1 MNIYHISITFDC
13 HGASTLNK
21 INLRNEA
28 YPFDWNIKKL
38 KSIIKLI
45 DDNFIDLFSDKFLL
59 FSNKSFFHKY
69 ENDEN
74 LIKEL
79 IPVYNNKYGI
89 LFVHDF
95 TLEKNTSEIIDKYER
110 RIIKLKNIL
119 FNKNNIVNFYF
130 NIYEKCY
137 IKKIHDIWVD
147 YFDFEDDTKMN
158 LLLEDDIS
166 IEDFKVY
173 ISNKFDNP
181 NINIILI

>member
-1 MNIYHISITFDC
+1 MNTYHISISFDC
-13 HGASTLNK
+13 HGASTLK
-21 INLRNEA
+21 MLNLRNEA
-28 YPFDWNIKKL
+28 YPFDWNIKNL

-45 DDNFIDLFSDKFLL
+45 DDDFIDLFSDKFLL
-59 FSNKSFFHKY
+59 FSHKSFFNKY

-79 IPVYNNKYGI
+79 IPVYNHKYGI

-95 TLEKNTSEIIDKYER
+95 TLEKNTKQIIDKYER
-110 RIIKLKNIL
+110 RIIKFKNIL
-119 FNKNNIVNFYF
+119 LNKNNIVNFYF
-130 NIYEKCY
+130 NKYEKCY

-147 YFDFEDDTKMN
+147 YFDFKDDTKMN
-158 LLLEDDIS
+158 LLIEDDIS

-173 ISNKFDNP
+173 ISKKFDNS